1 MEMMMTT
8 SSNNHY
14 DICGVCETQRD
25 QHGDKMHEFNVL
37 GTLIP
42 KAEPEAPRQ
51 SPPQL
56 KGDELKSA
64 AQVLGSDPVA
74 RLQLRLITRLVNKG
88 LLDGNDLVHIFGGD

>member
-1 MEMMMTT
+1 MMTT
-8 SSNNHY
+8 SNNP
-14 DICGVCETQRD
+14 DDPCGVCQTQRD
-25 QHGDKMHEFNVL
+25 EHGDKMHEFNLL
-37 GTLIP
+37 GYLIP

-88 LLDGNDLVHIFGGD
+88 LLDGADLVHIFGGD